1 MRGRPRKFKKETFLK
16 SIRAGKTKVEACKE
30 QGICYSTLNYHLR
43 NDRYFHG
50 KVAKASST
58 QNKVSYEQKLARY
71 AEKFKKI
78 NGRTLAEIVEES
90 KKAWQNPYAKP
101 CNIFKE
107 RYGKAYGNSPCKPSD
122 PVNLQAICLES
133 HLYSLAKRN
142 RREWGPI
149 YTRIKKWLQYANPA
163 QKQILCRVFTDVY
176 KKGLYS
182 YGEPIEISELENLLQ
197 QLDSFD
203 IPEKSNRLIITI
215 RGRTC
220 TISRFQS

>member
-1 MRGRPRKFKKETFLK
+1 MRGRPRKFKKETFLR

-30 QGICYSTLNYHLR
+30 QGVCYSTLNNHLR
-43 NDRYFHG
+43 SDRYFRG
-50 KVAKASST
+50 KVAKA
-58 QNKVSYEQKLARY
+58 SYEQKLARC

-78 NGRTLAEIVEES
+78 NGRTLVEIVEER

-101 CNIFKE
+101 CNIFEE

-122 PVNLQAICLES
+122 PVNFQAICLES
-133 HLYSLAKRN
+133 HLYSLAERN
-142 RREWGPI
+142 QRGWGPI

-163 QKQILCRVFTDVY
+163 QKKILCRVFIDVY

-182 YGEPIEISELENLLQ
+182 YGEPIEISELENLLP
-197 QLDSFD
+197 QLDMLD
-203 IPEKSNRLIITI
+203 TNEKFNKLIITI
-215 RGRTC
+215 RGITC